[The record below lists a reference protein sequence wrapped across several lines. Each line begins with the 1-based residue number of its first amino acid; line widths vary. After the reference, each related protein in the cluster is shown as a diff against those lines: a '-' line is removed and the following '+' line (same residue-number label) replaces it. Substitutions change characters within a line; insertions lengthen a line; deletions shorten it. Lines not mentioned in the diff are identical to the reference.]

1 MTTTTPARPPD
12 DRLETAVEERRFPVL
27 SSWVSAGTIGDAVAR
42 IAGWIA
48 ARERRYVNLCTSDT
62 ILQCH
67 DTPGLRAAVAGAGM
81 AAPDG
86 MPLVWLGRLRGCR
99 VGRVYGPDLM
109 LRVCAAGVSPGWR
122 HFFYGST
129 DDVLADLEQRLAAR
143 FPGLVV
149 AGRIAPPFRPLSG
162 DEEKADAARINAAR
176 PDIVWVGLGT
186 PKQDYWVA
194 RLRPAL
200 DAPVLIAVGAAFAF
214 HAGHLRQAPRWMMR
228 CGLEWL
234 FRLAIEPRRLWRR
247 YVIGNPRFM
256 WLVAKQWVTGRP
268 APAAPGG
275 GARE

>member
-1 MTTTTPARPPD
+1 MTTTTPARPPSD
-12 DRLETAVEERRFPVL
+12 ALASGRGADRFPVL
-27 SSWVSAGTIGDAVAR
+27 SSWVSAGTMDDAVRR

-48 ARERRYVNLCTSDT
+48 GRERRYVNLCTSDT

-67 DTPGLRAAVAGAGM
+67 DTPALRAAVAGAGM

-109 LRVCAAGVSPGWR
+109 LRVCEAGVASGWR
-122 HFFYGST
+122 HYFYGSSA
-129 DDVLADLEQRLAAR
+129 DVLADLERRLRER
-143 FPGLVV
+143 FPGLIV
-149 AGRIAPPFRPLSG
+149 AGRHAPPFRVLTEA
-162 DEEKADAARINAAR
+162 EERADADLINAAR
-176 PDIVWVGLGT
+176 PDIVWAGLGT

-194 RLRPAL
+194 RQRPAL

-228 CGLEWL
+228 CGLEWA

-247 YVIGNPRFM
+247 YVLGNPRFV
-256 WLVAKQWVTGRP
+256 WLAARQWLTGRP
-268 APAAPGG
+268 TPDRSSG
-275 GARE
+275 GAA